1 VTQSPRFHRAVPT
14 GDHRERDICSN
25 CGFIHYE
32 NPRLIV
38 GTLATWNG
46 RVLLCQRAIE
56 PRSGYWT
63 LPAGFLEQGETARQG
78 AERETLEESGARV
91 RTTRLL
97 ALYDLPHIAQVH
109 LFYLATM
116 ESEALNPGP
125 ESLAASLVEP
135 AEIPWQDLAFPTIEW
150 ALRDFGRLSDP
161 NAVFDVFEAPPGR
174 AWGGSWRTSRD

>member
-1 VTQSPRFHRAVPT
+1 MRPPDFHRTVPA
-14 GDHRERDICSN
+14 GDHRERDVCTN

-38 GTLATWNG
+38 GTLATWQG
-46 RVLLCQRAIE
+46 RVLLCRRAIE
-56 PRSGYWT
+56 PRSGFWT
-63 LPAGFLEQGETARQG
+63 LPAGFLEQGETTRAG

-116 ESEALNPGP
+116 DSDALAPGA
-125 ESLAASLVEP
+125 ESLSADLVARE
-135 AEIPWQDLAFPTIEW
+135 AIPWESLAFPTIEW
-150 ALRDFGRLSDP
+150 ALRDWLELRDP
-161 NAVFDVFEAPPGR
+161 NAAFEVFEAAPER
-174 AWGGSWRTSRD
+174 KWGGSWRSSRA